1 MPSCKITL
9 YTPLN
14 FIVNIDAPWRWLWTI
29 LETCRSAFTFRN

>member
-1 MPSCKITL
+1 MTP

-14 FIVNIDAPWRWLWTI
+14 MDTPWRWLWTI